1 MSTWVISFIEQ
12 YGYAGITLLMI
23 AENVFPPLPSELIIP
38 FAAFQAA
45 RGQLH
50 WPLVVVFGTIGSLLG
65 ALPWYFAG
73 RILGLQRVLRFAER
87 HGRWLT
93 LSRRDVERAEES
105 FVHSGAAIL
114 VTGRLVPA
122 LRTVISL
129 PAGISR
135 LSALRFCVL
144 TAIGSA
150 LWCSVLTAAGYLLE
164 SNYEK
169 IAGVLSPVSTGIV
182 VALAVAYAYRVV
194 QFKPAETSMPRRHDR
209 Q

>member
-1 MSTWVISFIEQ
+1 MSDWVISFIEQ
-12 YGYAGITLLMI
+12 YGYAGLTLLMV

-45 RGQLH
+45 RGQLQ
-50 WPLVVVFGTIGSLLG
+50 WPLVILFGTLGSLLG
-65 ALPWYFAG
+65 ALPWYYAG
-73 RILGLQRVLRFAER
+73 RMLGLQRVLRFADR

-93 LSRRDVERAEES
+93 LSRGDVERAEQA
-105 FVHSGAAIL
+105 FVQRGAAIL

-135 LSALRFCVL
+135 LSTWRFCVL
-144 TAIGSA
+144 TALGSA

-169 IAGVLSPVSTGIV
+169 IARVLSPVSTGIV
-182 VALAVAYAYRVV
+182 VVLALVYAYRVAR
-194 QFKPAETSMPRRHDR
+194 FKA
-209 Q
+209 

>member
-1 MSTWVISFIEQ
+1 MSDWVISFIEQ
-12 YGYAGITLLMI
+12 YGYAGLILLMI

-45 RGQLH
+45 RGQLQ
-50 WPLVVVFGTIGSLLG
+50 WPLVILAGTLGSLIG
-65 ALPWYFAG
+65 ALPWYYAG
-73 RILGLQRVLRFAER
+73 RMLGLERVLRFAEK

-93 LSRRDVERAEES
+93 LSRSDVERAERA
-105 FVHSGAAIL
+105 FVRRGAAIL

-129 PAGISR
+129 PAGIAR
-135 LSALRFCVL
+135 LSTWRFCLL

-164 SNYEK
+164 SNFEK
-169 IAGVLSPVSTGIV
+169 VARFLSPVSTAIV
-182 VALAVAYAYRVV
+182 VGLGIIYVYRVAR
-194 QFKPAETSMPRRHDR
+194 FKA
-209 Q
+209 

>member
-1 MSTWVISFIEQ
+1 MSDWVISFIEQ
-12 YGYAGITLLMI
+12 HGYLGLTLLMI
-23 AENVFPPLPSELIIP
+23 AENVFPPIPSELIMP

-45 RGQLH
+45 RGQLQ
-50 WPLVVVFGTIGSLLG
+50 WPLVILFGTLGSLLG
-65 ALPWYFAG
+65 ALPWYYAG
-73 RILGLQRVLRFAER
+73 RLLGLQRVLRFAEK

-93 LSRRDVERAEES
+93 LSRDDVENAERT
-105 FVHSGAAIL
+105 FVSRGATIL

-135 LSALRFCVL
+135 LPTWRFCML

-169 IAGVLSPVSTGIV
+169 VAGILSPVSTGV
-182 VALAVAYAYRVV
+182 VVLLALYYVYRVAC
-194 QFKPAETSMPRRHDR
+194 FKP
-209 Q
+209 